1 MNKDKLI
8 KIKSRIKLFFKIFK
22 KAFFRFRNNQGFIIS
37 NGLAF
42 KTVIVFIPVLILIV
56 YIFNI
61 IPPLLVYKEKLIDFL
76 KDFIVPSSID
86 LIFSWVDIL
95 FEKSRT
101 ISIISFIVFL
111 YFLLELLFTLNN
123 QIDRIWGIKI
133 KRSIIG
139 KILKFWMLLTTMPII
154 LAGYF
159 YYSGFI
165 RSFIKVLPFTN
176 ISILEN
182 IIYYSASI
190 IIIGFFF
197 FIIYFIIPTSRVS
210 LKKSIIIAFSV
221 AIIWLVLRFIFTYYT
236 VLLIERWSFVFGSF
250 VSIIIFVIWTSVN
263 WMVVLFGVEFLC
275 VWQNKLFIE
284 NVNFDKI
291 FLFDIGFLL
300 LIINEFYYDF
310 KKSGKGIT
318 PFKLSEKL
326 HYNQNDIK
334 KIINLLEEEGL
345 IIGNNKSPQRYYLIR
360 DISNIKLVDIEKI
373 IWKKLLK
380 IQDNTSEKIKMI
392 CNNLGKYYS
401 KQKKNIDISLD
412 NFMID

>member
-165 RSFIKVLPFTN
+165 S
-176 ISILEN
+176 
-182 IIYYSASI
+182 
-190 IIIGFFF
+190 
-197 FIIYFIIPTSRVS
+197 
-210 LKKSIIIAFSV
+210 
-221 AIIWLVLRFIFTYYT
+221 
-236 VLLIERWSFVFGSF
+236 
-250 VSIIIFVIWTSVN
+250 
-263 WMVVLFGVEFLC
+263 
-275 VWQNKLFIE
+275 
-284 NVNFDKI
+284 
-291 FLFDIGFLL
+291 
-300 LIINEFYYDF
+300 
-310 KKSGKGIT
+310 
-318 PFKLSEKL
+318 
-326 HYNQNDIK
+326 
-334 KIINLLEEEGL
+334 
-345 IIGNNKSPQRYYLIR
+345 
-360 DISNIKLVDIEKI
+360 
-373 IWKKLLK
+373 
-380 IQDNTSEKIKMI
+380 
-392 CNNLGKYYS
+392 S
-401 KQKKNIDISLD
+401 K
-412 NFMID
+412 